1 MTTRQRQAP
10 ESATAPVANAG
21 LEKSAHFSWEDW
33 FRHANSQQRDEALGL
48 AQRQGL
54 LYPHQLPAISNG
66 VKPASAAK
74 DIEPSPVISRL
85 LAGKADALPRLRID
99 ALSFFDAE
107 LDDLQRQAVARAIGT
122 PELLLLQ
129 GLPGTGKSRVLTEI
143 VLQAAARGWRILFLA
158 GQTASLDVVLHRL
171 LGRPEILALRFLD
184 ALEKPES
191 LPGWLRGY
199 TLDGQKQAF
208 LERALAGTREND
220 EQAEFTCR
228 QRRAEEPLW
237 AELRNCAQRW
247 RDLETRLHALQTQLS
262 RIGEAVE
269 TEAETTNSDS
279 AFLTSLAQLR
289 QERDAAVREIE
300 IALRTQQGALAKCE
314 QEANELAARIAE
326 REPAYLA
333 KKHGRFWTLNYWINL
348 FNGSILQEMDVLL
361 EDHAKAQASRQEMAQ
376 HLDQI
381 TEKRHRRQ
389 EQFNQERAAH
399 LAREIEARQQVLLLQ
414 QQALEIEAG
423 QLEAEWHALCRRLD
437 ARPAKTSEAVAS
449 AHQAWQQKKKTDE
462 QQRQFA
468 QQCTKFVEETGPSL
482 AAKLPSFANLLAG
495 TIIRW
500 HTDGMFREAGAAPV
514 DLLIVEDAETL
525 TEADLLKLS
534 RQARRCVL
542 VVQALAEPTPAPTA
556 LEKASRAL
564 LPAPLVSA
572 TCWNKLWQT
581 LGGEA
586 GHWPCA
592 WQRAEGRLVCQ
603 LMPLSAEDRQYLEGE
618 RLADAPDIE
627 LRILHRPRT
636 RPCLAQVIFA
646 PHCTFADAFK
656 FMVCEVQEF
665 PLEPLG
671 RTGWW
676 SEDPQHHCW
685 HLGPNAGRIQAW
697 LEIEPGVRLGTVADE
712 HGDAT
717 RTACLEFDKNGGW
730 DCCKAEAWLYRHRPV
745 HDHQRTIFLQTPYR
759 FERPLAQIVR
769 TVVRASDWPTASW
782 PPDSE
787 PEAQARGK
795 TPGDKKFEFI
805 AVPPFSKQ
813 EWPREGAGLELD
825 LSTSRNADRLP
836 VGLRHSLPARGFVNY
851 LEAQALIRRLE
862 TWLRK
867 ESADSCRVAVLAL
880 YQGQVELLR
889 RLIEQSET
897 LRAGNF
903 PLEVALPSRLHQ
915 RECEVVFLSLTRSH
929 AHRSVAFGEDVN
941 ELPLALTR
949 ARGRLFVFGD
959 PGSLC
964 KRTNWHGPLDHLDA
978 QSAHQ
983 ELLRL
988 SRLLTY
994 LQKQG
999 HTLPKANGLANGTDS
1014 LI

>member
-1 MTTRQRQAP
+1 MTTPQRQAP
-10 ESATAPVANAG
+10 GSATAAPANAS
-21 LEKSAHFSWEDW
+21 LEWSAHFSWEDW
-33 FRHANSQQRDEALGL
+33 FRHANSQQRAEALGL
-48 AQRQGL
+48 AQKQGL

-66 VKPASAAK
+66 VKPVSAAK

-85 LAGKADALPRLRID
+85 LAGKTDTLARLQID
-99 ALSFFDAE
+99 GIFYFDAD
-107 LDDLQRQAVARAIGT
+107 LDELQRQAVARAIGT
-122 PELLLLQ
+122 PDLLLLQ

-143 VLQAAARGWRILFLA
+143 LLQAASRGWRTLFLA
-158 GQTASLDVVLHRL
+158 GHTASLDVILHRL
-171 LGRPEILALRFLD
+171 LGHPEVLALRFLD

-191 LPGWLRGY
+191 LPAWLRGF
-199 TLDGQKQAF
+199 TLEEQKQAF
-208 LERALAGTREND
+208 LERALAGARGNY
-220 EQAEFTCR
+220 EQAESACR
-228 QRRAEEPLW
+228 QRRAEEALW
-237 AELRNCAQRW
+237 AELRACAQRW
-247 RDLETRLHALQTQLS
+247 RDLETRQYALQEQHS
-262 RIGEAVE
+262 RIGETVE
-269 TEAETTNSDS
+269 GEAETTNADS
-279 AFLTSLAQLR
+279 AFLTCVTKLR
-289 QERDAAVREIE
+289 QERDAAIGEIE
-300 IALRTQQGALAKCE
+300 RALRSQQDALAKRE
-314 QEANELAARIAE
+314 QEATELSARIAE

-333 KKHGRFWTLNYWINL
+333 KKHGRFWTLTYWTNL
-348 FNGSILQEMDVLL
+348 FNGSILQEMEVLL
-361 EDHAKAQASRQEMAQ
+361 AHHANAQASRQEMAQ

-381 TEKRHRRQ
+381 SEQKHRRQ
-389 EQFNQERAAH
+389 EQFNQERATY
-399 LAREIEARQQVLLLQ
+399 LGREIEARQQVLLLQ
-414 QQALEIEAG
+414 RQALEVEAG
-423 QLEAEWHALCRRLD
+423 QLQAEWDAVCGRLD
-437 ARPAKTSEAVAS
+437 ACPAQKTADAVAL
-449 AHQAWQQKKKTDE
+449 AHQAWQQKKKNDE

-468 QQCTKFVEETGPSL
+468 QQWTKFVEETGPSL

-500 HTDGMFREAGAAPV
+500 HTDGTFQEAGAARV

-534 RQARRCVL
+534 RQAQRCVL
-542 VVQALAEPTPAPTA
+542 VGQALAEPTPAPTVA
-556 LEKASRAL
+556 EKASRAL

-572 TCWNKLWQT
+572 ICWNKLWQT

-586 GHWPCA
+586 GCWPCA
-592 WQRAEGRLVCQ
+592 WQREEGRLVCQ
-603 LMPLSAEDRQYLEGE
+603 LMPLSAEDRQHLEGE
-618 RLADAPDIE
+618 GLADAPDIE

-646 PHCTFADAFK
+646 PHCTFADAFR
-656 FMVCEVQEF
+656 FMVREVQEF

-676 SEDPQHHCW
+676 SEDPQRHCR
-685 HLGPNAGRIQAW
+685 HLGPNAGRIHAW

-717 RTACLEFDKNGGW
+717 RTACLEFDKNAGW
-730 DCCKAEAWLYRHRPV
+730 DCDKAEAWLYRHRSV
-745 HDHQRTIFLQTPYR
+745 HDHERTVFLQTPYR
-759 FERPLAQIVR
+759 FKRPLAQIVQ
-769 TVVRASDWPTASW
+769 TVVRATEWLTASG
-782 PPDSE
+782 PPEVGSDN
-787 PEAQARGK
+787 G
-795 TPGDKKFEFI
+795 FEFI

-825 LSTSRNADRLP
+825 LSASRHADRLP

-851 LEAQALIRRLE
+851 LEAQALIHRLE
-862 TWLRK
+862 NWLRK
-867 ESADSCRVAVLAL
+867 ESADARRVAVLAL

-929 AHRSVAFGEDVN
+929 AHRCVAFGEDVN

-949 ARGRLFVFGD
+949 ARGGLFVFGD

-988 SRLLTY
+988 ARLLAY

-999 HTLPKANGLANGTDS
+999 HASPKANGLANGRD
-1014 LI
+1014 